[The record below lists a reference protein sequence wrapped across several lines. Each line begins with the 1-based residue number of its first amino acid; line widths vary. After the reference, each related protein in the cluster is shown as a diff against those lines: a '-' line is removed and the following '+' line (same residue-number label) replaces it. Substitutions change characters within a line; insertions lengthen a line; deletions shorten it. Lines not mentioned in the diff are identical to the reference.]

1 MTRNTNM
8 VAKKGGATQAP
19 SKPTQY
25 QRAKPN
31 PRREYNNERGKDGM
45 SNSERWERYS
55 KPNFNVVDIDTGKN
69 LRVAAKVPVAYPSSA
84 PKPPME
90 TRSNGPQGVDSDATL
105 GMNRG
110 KAPGRMLQGIQ
121 KRNAGEAM
129 GAYRMTRKGLGGINR
144 ANNKKLGGI

>member
-69 LRVAAKVPVAYPSSA
+69 IRVAAKTPVAYPSSA
-84 PKPPME
+84 PKAPME
-90 TRSNGPQGVDSDATL
+90 RRGDGGQTSPTQPTQTDA
-105 GMNRG
+105 GN
-110 KAPGRMLQGIQ
+110 APARMLQGIQ

-144 ANNKKLGGI
+144 ANNRKLGGI